1 MSVENAKSECKNK
14 FADKVKAYVR
24 KSLKQKYV
32 SIFKNFAEDLHKI
45 QGDPQKLEQDKI
57 NREKALE
64 EMNKAKFEKGLEKER
79 LLEEQR
85 AK

>member
-32 SIFKNFAEDLHKI
+32 NIFKNFAEDLHKI
-45 QGDPQKLEQDKI
+45 
-57 NREKALE
+57 
-64 EMNKAKFEKGLEKER
+64 
-79 LLEEQR
+79 
-85 AK
+85 